1 MKNILPVLTQ
11 EEFCNITDL
20 LFSKDK
26 ECKILAE
33 EFLKPYVYDIMGNEI
48 FLTKDFSIKPQ
59 FGGWFSRSDGSWS
72 GPKIIYNKWMKKL
85 KNYQK

>member
-1 MKNILPVLTQ
+1 MDIILFLKITYNLFLEAIIDTCLTDKPMKNILPVLTQ

-59 FGGWFSRSDGSWS
+59 FGG
-72 GPKIIYNKWMKKL
+72 
-85 KNYQK
+85 

>member
-1 MKNILPVLTQ
+1 MDIILFLKITYNLFLEVIIDTCLTNKPMKNILPVLTQ

-33 EFLKPYVYDIMGNEI
+33 EFLKLYVYDIIGNEI

-59 FGGWFSRSDGSWS
+59 FGG
-72 GPKIIYNKWMKKL
+72 
-85 KNYQK
+85 

>member
-1 MKNILPVLTQ
+1 MKKDINDICPPITS

-20 LFSKDK
+20 LFSKDT

-33 EFLKPYVYDIMGNEI
+33 EFLKQYVYDIIGNEI

-59 FGGWFSRSDGSWS
+59 FGG
-72 GPKIIYNKWMKKL
+72 
-85 KNYQK
+85 